1 MEVDS
6 ESTLVDS
13 VSVEEVAVGV
23 DILKE
28 FLSFSS
34 LLTVVLLVVS
44 FDLVSLCLSWSLILS
59 LSLIL
64 SWSCLIVE
72 VYSSSFFTQFACSP
86 WSSAIF
92 NVYSLFFSSKLWTI
106 SVKTWILSAFLSL
119 DLLAASATMKI
130 NKRK

>member
-1 MEVDS
+1 VEVDS

-44 FDLVSLCLSWSLILS
+44 FDLVSLCLS
-59 LSLIL
+59 
-64 SWSCLIVE
+64 
-72 VYSSSFFTQFACSP
+72 
-86 WSSAIF
+86 
-92 NVYSLFFSSKLWTI
+92 
-106 SVKTWILSAFLSL
+106 
-119 DLLAASATMKI
+119 
-130 NKRK
+130 